1 MVGLN
6 AFPLIRKKARMP
18 ALALLSNMYRKFY
31 SNKARKIITRQ
42 TDWPGGNRL
51 PLFADDMIIY
61 IENPPKSTDESLEQ
75 IREFSKAD
83 RYKII
88 ALAANCCITNY
99 HKTQQLIT
107 NTDYLGFCRSGI

>member
-1 MVGLN
+1 MIKTSFLLLKLVTKKNG
-6 AFPLIRKKARMP
+6 IRQEKINWRLSDWKGRNKM
-18 ALALLSNMYRKFY
+18 LLY
-31 SNKARKIITRQ
+31 
-42 TDWPGGNRL
+42 
-51 PLFADDMIIY
+51 ADDMIIY